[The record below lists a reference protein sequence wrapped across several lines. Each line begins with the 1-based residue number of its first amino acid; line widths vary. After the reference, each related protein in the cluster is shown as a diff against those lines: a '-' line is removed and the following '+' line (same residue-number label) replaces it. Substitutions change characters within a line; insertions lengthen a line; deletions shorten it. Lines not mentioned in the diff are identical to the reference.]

1 MTTERAK
8 ERPRERVKARATASP
23 PRRAAPKKAPAD
35 QPRATLK
42 IVETRVYR
50 GPNYWSYDPTIKL
63 VVDLGV
69 LEAFPTNK
77 IPGFTDALL
86 SMLPGVGLHS
96 CSTGR
101 SGGFTKRLRDG
112 TWVGHVAEHVAL
124 QLQRDAGTEVG
135 RGKTRGT
142 GEPGRY
148 HVVYS
153 YAEESVGLAAGRL
166 AVRLVNHL
174 VEPSPDFNLATEFEQ
189 LVLLAERAAFGPS
202 TQALLDEASL
212 RDIPWIR
219 LNDQSLVQLGHGV
232 HQKRIRATMTS
243 NTSSLGVDIA
253 SDKKLTNKLL
263 AGTGVPVPRADVVR
277 DADEAVAAAA
287 RIGYPVAVKPL
298 DGNHGR
304 GVILNLAD
312 EAAVRDGYAIA
323 RTQSRNGGVVVESF
337 LTGNDYRCLVIGGT
351 LRAVAQRIPA
361 HVEGDGTHTLTEL
374 IEATNADPRR
384 GIGHEKV
391 LTRISVDEESVAYA
405 AEQGFNLADVPPAE
419 MRVFLKRTGNM
430 STGGI
435 SIDRTEEIHPEN
447 AEIAELAARVVG
459 LDIAGIDFVCPDI
472 SLPVRETGG
481 GIVEVNAA
489 PGFRMHTHPTE
500 GEAQYV
506 AKPVIDMLFPPG
518 SAARI
523 PIVAVTGSNG
533 KTTTARMISHILK
546 GMGRKVGMTSTD
558 GIVVDGRLIRRGDM
572 SGPRS
577 ASTVLQNPNVEM
589 AVFEVARG
597 GILREGLG
605 YDRNDVAVVLN
616 VTGDHLGLG
625 GITSMR
631 QLAAVKQV
639 LVEAVPRDGT
649 AVLNADDPL
658 VAAMGRHCSGSVI
671 YFSMDPNNESIRRQA
686 SRGRRAVTV
695 EPGRNG
701 DMIVLRQ
708 GRKNL
713 PLVWTHLL
721 PATFEGRARMNV
733 QNALA
738 AAAATWAAGAHLHDV
753 RQGLRTFTT
762 SYFMAP
768 GRLNMFELDGYRVIV
783 DYAHNAPAVSALG
796 EFVERLAEPSAS
808 GRRALVTGQRIGVMA
823 TAGDRRDE
831 DIVEL
836 GRIAAAYFDTIVVRE
851 DANNRGR
858 PVGDTAA
865 LIERGVREEM
875 AHGARCTNVETMLDE
890 MDATRHALDMGHEGD
905 VIVVCVD
912 HANAVWK
919 ELQRRQHGGAS
930 ADMPAAM
937 IDEPIDVLDD
947 EMVAIEVDG

>member
-1 MTTERAK
+1 MR
-8 ERPRERVKARATASP
+8 
-23 PRRAAPKKAPAD
+23 
-35 QPRATLK
+35 
-42 IVETRVYR
+42 IIETRVYR

-101 SGGFTKRLRDG
+101 AGGFTKRLRDG
-112 TWVGHVAEHVAL
+112 TWVGHVAEHIAL

-232 HQKRIRATMTS
+232 YQKRIRATMTS
-243 NTSSLGVDIA
+243 STSSLGVDIA

-277 DADEAVAAAA
+277 NADEAVAAAA
-287 RIGYPVAVKPL
+287 RVGYPVAVKPL

-312 EAAVRDGYAIA
+312 APAVRDGYAIA
-323 RTQSRNGGVVVESF
+323 RRESRNGGVVVESF

-351 LRAVAQRIPA
+351 LRAVAERIPA
-361 HVEGDGTHTLTEL
+361 HVDGDGTHTLAEL

-391 LTRISVDEESVAYA
+391 LTRINVDEESIGYA
-405 AEQGFNLADVPPAE
+405 KEQGFALTDAPPAE
-419 MRVFLKRTGNM
+419 TRVFLKRTGNM

-435 SIDRTEEIHPEN
+435 SIDRTDEIHPEN

-459 LDIAGIDFVCPDI
+459 LDIAGIDFICPDI
-472 SLPVRETGG
+472 SVPVRETGG

-572 SGPRS
+572 SGPKS

-686 SRGRRAVTV
+686 SRGRRAVTL

-796 EFVERLAEPSAS
+796 EFVDRLAEPSAS
-808 GRRALVTGQRIGVMA
+808 GRRALVTGQRIGVLA
-823 TAGDRRDE
+823 TAGDRRDD
-831 DIVEL
+831 DIAEL
-836 GRIAAAYFDTIVVRE
+836 GRIAAAYFDTIIVRE

-858 PVGDTAA
+858 KVGDTAA
-865 LIERGVREEM
+865 LIERGVREAM
-875 AHGARCTNVETMLDE
+875 AGGARCANVETVLDE

-905 VIVVCVD
+905 VVVVCVD

-930 ADMPAAM
+930 SEMSVA

>member
-1 MTTERAK
+1 MTESPAK
-8 ERPRERVKARATASP
+8 
-23 PRRAAPKKAPAD
+23 RRAV
-35 QPRATLK
+35 PRVRRSSATKGEATGKPRGTLR

-50 GPNYWSYDPTIKL
+50 GPNYWSYEPAIKL
-63 VVDLGV
+63 VVDLGM
-69 LEAFPTNK
+69 LEAFPTNT
-77 IPGFTDALL
+77 IPGFTEALL
-86 SMLPGVGLHS
+86 AQLPGVGQHS

-101 SGGFTKRLRDG
+101 AGGFAKRLRDG
-112 TWVGHVAEHVAL
+112 TWAGHVAEHVAL

-135 RGKTRGT
+135 RGKTRST

-153 YAEESVGLAAGRL
+153 YAEESVGVAAGRL

-174 VEPSPDFNLATEFEQ
+174 VQPRPDFDFANEFEQ
-189 LVLLAERAAFGPS
+189 LIRLAERAAFGPS

-219 LNDQSLVQLGHGV
+219 LNEQSLVQLGHGV
-232 HQKRIRATMTS
+232 HQERIRATMTS

-253 SDKKLTNKLL
+253 SDKKLTNQLL
-263 AGTGVPVPRADVVR
+263 ASTGVPVPRAEVVR
-277 DADEAVAAAA
+277 EADEAAAAAA

-304 GVILNLAD
+304 GVMLNLAD
-312 EAAVRDGYAIA
+312 EAAVRAGYVVA
-323 RTQSRNGGVVVESF
+323 RRESRYGGVVVESF
-337 LTGNDYRCLVIGGT
+337 LTGNDYRCLVIGGG

-361 HVEGDGTHTLTEL
+361 HVEGDGRRSLAEL
-374 IEATNADPRR
+374 VEITNADPRR

-391 LTRISVDEESVAYA
+391 LTRISLDEESIGYA
-405 AEQGFNLADVPPAE
+405 AEQGFALSDVPPAGV
-419 MRVFLKRTGNM
+419 RVFLKRTGNM

-459 LDIAGIDFVCPDI
+459 LDIAGIDFICPDI
-472 SLPVRETGG
+472 SVPVRETGG

-506 AKPVIDMLFPPG
+506 AKPVLDMLFPPG
-518 SAARI
+518 SASRI

-533 KTTTARMISHILK
+533 KTTTARMITHIFK

-558 GIVVDGRLIRRGDM
+558 GIFVDGRLIRRGDM
-572 SGPRS
+572 SGPKS
-577 ASTVLQNPNVEM
+577 ASTVLQNPSVEM

-625 GITSMR
+625 GITSIR

-658 VAAMGRHCSGSVI
+658 VAAMGRHCSGSVV
-671 YFSMDPNNESIRRQA
+671 YFSLDPNNEAVRRQA
-686 SRGRRAVTV
+686 SRGRRALTL

-708 GRKNL
+708 GRKSL

-738 AAAATWAAGAHLHDV
+738 AAGAAWAAGAHLHDI

-783 DYAHNAPAVSALG
+783 DYAHNPPAVAALG
-796 EFVERLAEPSAS
+796 EFVDRLSEPTAG

-836 GRIAAAYFDTIVVRE
+836 GRIAASHFDTIIVRE
-851 DANNRGR
+851 DANPRGR
-858 PVGDTAA
+858 SRGETAA
-865 LIERGVREEM
+865 LIDRGVRAGM
-875 AHGARCTNVETMLDE
+875 ADGARCTTVETVLDE
-890 MDATRHALDMGHEGD
+890 LEATRYALDMGHEGD

-912 HANAVWK
+912 HANDVWK
-919 ELQRRQHGGAS
+919 ELQRRQHGGAAPS
-930 ADMPAAM
+930 GPSET
-937 IDEPIDVLDD
+937 IDESVD
-947 EMVAIEVDG
+947 ELVAIEVDG

>member
-1 MTTERAK
+1 VSAQRASK
-8 ERPRERVKARATASP
+8 APPTAEGRPARARSRPRAVAPDAP
-23 PRRAAPKKAPAD
+23 PPAG
-35 QPRATLK
+35 TLR
-42 IVETRVYR
+42 ILETRVYR
-50 GPNYWSYDPTIKL
+50 GPNYWSYEPAIKL

-69 LEAFPTNK
+69 LEAYPTNTL
-77 IPGFTDALL
+77 PGFVDGLL
-86 SMLPGVGLHS
+86 DLLPDVGLHS

-101 SGGFTKRLRDG
+101 SGGFEMRLREG
-112 TWVGHVAEHVAL
+112 TWLGHVAEHVAL

-135 RGKTRGT
+135 RGKTRST

-153 YAEESVGLAAGRL
+153 FGEESVGLAAGRL

-174 VEPSPDFNLATEFEQ
+174 VEPEPGFDFRTEFEK

-202 TQALLDEASL
+202 TQAILDEAAL

-219 LNDQSLVQLGHGV
+219 LNEQSLVQLGHGV
-232 HQKRIRATMTS
+232 HQQRIRATMTS
-243 NTSSLGVDIA
+243 RTSSLGVDIA

-263 AGTGVPVPRADVVR
+263 AGTGVPVPRSEVVR
-277 DADEAVAAAA
+277 REEEAVAAAA
-287 RIGYPVAVKPL
+287 GIGFPVAVKPV

-304 GVILNLAD
+304 GVGLNLSNED
-312 EAAVRDGYAIA
+312 AVRAAYSAA
-323 RTQSRNGGVVVESF
+323 RRESRSGGVVVETY
-337 LTGNDYRCLVIGGT
+337 LVGNDYRCVVIGGV
-351 LRAVAQRIPA
+351 LRAVAQRVPA
-361 HVEGDGTHTLTEL
+361 HVVGDGEHTINEL
-374 IEATNADPRR
+374 VEITNADPRR

-391 LTRISVDEESVAYA
+391 LTRIKIDDEAIGYA
-405 AEQGFNLADVPPAE
+405 REQGYELTDVPASGAQ
-419 MRVFLKRTGNM
+419 VFLKRTGNM

-459 LDIAGIDFVCPDI
+459 LDIAGIDFICPDI
-472 SLPVRETGG
+472 SVPVRETGG

-506 AKPVIDMLFPPG
+506 AKPVIDSLFPPG
-518 SAARI
+518 TPSRI

-533 KTTTARMISHILK
+533 KTTTARMIAHIMK

-558 GIVVDGRLIRRGDM
+558 GIFVDGRLVRRGDM

-577 ASTVLQNPNVEM
+577 ASTVLQNPTVDF

-605 YDRNDVAVVLN
+605 YQRNDVAVVLN

-625 GITSMR
+625 GITSIR

-639 LVEAVPRDGT
+639 LVEAVPRSGH

-658 VAAMGRHCSGSVI
+658 VAAMARHCSGSVV
-671 YFSMDPNNESIRRQA
+671 YFSLDPENEIIRRQA
-686 SRGRRAVTV
+686 ARGRRAVTI

-701 DMIVLRQ
+701 EMIVLRH
-708 GRKNL
+708 GRKSM

-721 PATFEGRARMNV
+721 PSTFEGRARMNV

-738 AAAATWAAGAHLHDV
+738 AAAAAWAAGAHLHDI

-768 GRLNMFELDGYRVIV
+768 GRMNMFELDGYRVVV
-783 DYAHNAPAVSALG
+783 DYAHNPPALDALG
-796 EFVERLAEPSAS
+796 QFVERLTEPSAG
-808 GRRALVTGQRIGVMA
+808 GRRGLVTGRRIGVVA

-831 DIVEL
+831 DIVEI
-836 GRIAAAYFDTIVVRE
+836 GRVAARYFDEIIVRE
-851 DANNRGR
+851 DENPRGR
-858 PVGDTAA
+858 RRGETAA
-865 LIERGVREEM
+865 FVEEGVRVAME
-875 AHGARCTNVETMLDE
+875 AGKARATSVETITEELE
-890 MDATRHALDMGHEGD
+890 ATRVALDRAGDGD
-905 VIVVCVD
+905 VVVVCVD
-912 HANAVWK
+912 HPNRVWK
-919 ELQRRQHGGAS
+919 ELQRRQHGTA
-930 ADMPAAM
+930 
-937 IDEPIDVLDD
+937 PID
-947 EMVAIEVDG
+947 IGTDGAGPDGPTDSELVGVEEA

>member
-277 DADEAVAAAA
+277 NADEAVAAAA

-419 MRVFLKRTGNM
+419 TRVFLKRTGNM

>member
-1 MTTERAK
+1 VLR
-8 ERPRERVKARATASP
+8 
-23 PRRAAPKKAPAD
+23 
-35 QPRATLK
+35 
-42 IVETRVYR
+42 
-50 GPNYWSYDPTIKL
+50 
-63 VVDLGV
+63 DLGV
-69 LEAFPTNK
+69 LEAYPTNL
-77 IPGFTDALL
+77 IPGFTDGLL
-86 SMLPGVGLHS
+86 ANLPGIAQHS

-101 SGGFTKRLRDG
+101 SGGFVRRLKDG
-112 TWVGHVAEHVAL
+112 TWLGHVAEHVAL

-135 RGKTRGT
+135 RGKTRST
-142 GEPGRY
+142 GEEGRY

-153 YAEESVGLAAGRL
+153 YAEESVGKAAGQL

-174 VEPSPDFNLATEFEQ
+174 VEAEPSFDVVAEFEG
-189 LVLLAERAAFGPS
+189 LVRLAERAAFGPS
-202 TQALLDEASL
+202 TQAILDEASL

-219 LNDQSLVQLGHGV
+219 LNDASLVQLGHGV
-232 HQKRIRATMTS
+232 HQRRIRATMTS

-253 SDKKLTNKLL
+253 SDKKLTNQLL
-263 AGTGVPVPRADVVR
+263 ASTGAPVPRAEVVR
-277 DADEAVAAAA
+277 SADEAVAAAR

-304 GVILNLAD
+304 GVMLHLAD
-312 EAAVRDGYAIA
+312 DDAVRAAYPVA
-323 RTQSRNGGVVVESF
+323 RGESRNGGVVVETF
-337 LTGNDYRCLVIGGT
+337 LAGNDYRCLVIGGV
-351 LRAVAQRIPA
+351 LRAVAQRVPA
-361 HVEGDGTHTLTEL
+361 HVDGDGKHSLADLVET
-374 IEATNADPRR
+374 TNADPRR

-391 LTRISVDEESVAYA
+391 LTRINIDAESIGYA
-405 AEQGFNLADVPPAE
+405 REQGFEMDAVPPRGT
-419 MRVFLKRTGNM
+419 RVFLKRTGNM

-447 AEIAELAARVVG
+447 AETAELAARVVG
-459 LDIAGIDFVCPDI
+459 LDIAGIDFICPDI
-472 SLPVRETGG
+472 SLPVRESGG

-506 AKPVIDMLFPPG
+506 AKPVIDMLFAPG

-523 PIVAVTGSNG
+523 PIIAVTGSNG
-533 KTTTARMISHILK
+533 KTTTARMINHILK
-546 GMGRKVGMTSTD
+546 GMGHKVGMTSTD
-558 GIVVDGRLIRRGDM
+558 GIFVDGRLIRKGDM

-577 ASTVLQNPNVEM
+577 ASTVLQNPRVDM

-616 VTGDHLGLG
+616 VTGDHLGMG
-625 GITSMR
+625 GITSIR

-639 LVEAVPRDGT
+639 VVEAVPRSGT

-671 YFSMDPNNESIRRQA
+671 YFSTDAGNERIRQQA

-695 EPGRNG
+695 EAGRNG
-701 DMIVLRQ
+701 EMIVLRQ
-708 GRKNL
+708 GRKSM

-738 AAAATWAAGAHLHDV
+738 AAGAAWAVGAHLHDI

-783 DYAHNAPAVSALG
+783 DYAHNPPAVQALG
-796 EFVERLAEPSAS
+796 DFVDRLGEPSPG
-808 GRRALVTGQRIGVMA
+808 GRQALVTGRRIGVMA

-836 GRIAAAYFDTIVVRE
+836 GRIAAHHFDAIIVRE
-851 DANNRGR
+851 DANTRGR
-858 PVGDTAA
+858 PRGDTAA
-865 LIERGVREEM
+865 LIERGVRAGM
-875 AHGARCTNVETMLDE
+875 DAGARCTSVETVLDE
-890 MDATRHALDMGHEGD
+890 LEATRYALDMGHPGD
-905 VIVVCVD
+905 VVVVCVD
-912 HANAVWK
+912 HANDVWK
-919 ELQRRQHGGAS
+919 ELQRRQHGAASTSDGAAV
-930 ADMPAAM
+930 AD
-937 IDEPIDVLDD
+937 
-947 EMVAIEVDG
+947 DGDMELEG